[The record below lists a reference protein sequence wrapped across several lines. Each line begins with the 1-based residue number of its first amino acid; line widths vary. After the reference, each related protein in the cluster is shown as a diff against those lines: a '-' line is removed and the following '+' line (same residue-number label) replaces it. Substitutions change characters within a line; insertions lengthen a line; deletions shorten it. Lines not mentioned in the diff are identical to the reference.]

1 MKIYKSQ
8 MSTRKKKNYSS
19 CTDLIKLNTNQ
30 FSLKVKDDFRILIL
44 KYYLSLD
51 IWEIPA
57 ALAPT
62 VAP

>member
-1 MKIYKSQ
+1 MT
-8 MSTRKKKNYSS
+8 TRKKKNYSS

-30 FSLKVKDDFRILIL
+30 FSPKVKDDFRILIL

-57 ALAPT
+57 ALALT